1 MVTMPSDKM
10 KKTHNVG
17 WCWVTRWLKVETH
30 LLNFF
35 FFLLSK
41 FKRIFDWMAFYV
53 VWGYGQVLILMFKKL
68 VANLVGLNFNIR
80 KLGQH
85 SGEEKTLMWF
95 PLMTAIM
102 KLWNYNDRVY
112 QKRNYNDSFDC
123 DLWLAV

>member
-1 MVTMPSDKM
+1 
-10 KKTHNVG
+10 
-17 WCWVTRWLKVETH
+17 
-30 LLNFF
+30 
-35 FFLLSK
+35 
-41 FKRIFDWMAFYV
+41 
-53 VWGYGQVLILMFKKL
+53 MFKKL